1 MEKKEKIDFIAEEAE
16 KINKTKDEIIDEIIS
31 KNEEI
36 PDPDEIVKKYEKL
49 IVNNEIAENII
60 IELQD
65 GSEYSYNRL
74 PNPKCQIC
82 KSIYCEDVE
91 KIYLENGFD
100 LKGVKDFFIEKGLKI
115 SSLAIRKH
123 FDHHCDFNDIQDSW
137 LAQAQLRKEEIIEH
151 RNELS
156 ALYQGDI
163 INTILFI
170 KKKIQTDPEMGHK
183 EINLYLANLAKFE
196 GIRFN
201 YERLR
206 QESKEFKDEL
216 LNDVNGTQSEEL
228 NALFA
233 KLLQAAETQ
242 DMKKKIAK
250 VLQEFTDYEEEG

>member
-1 MEKKEKIDFIAEEAE
+1 MEKKEKIDFIAEETN
-16 KINKTKDEIIDEIIS
+16 KINKTKDEIIDEIMT
-31 KNEEI
+31 KNEEL
-36 PDPDEIVKKYEKL
+36 PDPDEIVKKYESY
-49 IVNNEIAENII
+49 IINNKTAENII

-65 GSEYSYNRL
+65 GSEYSYSRL

-100 LKGVKDFFIEKGLKI
+100 LKGVRDFFAEKGLRI
-115 SSLAIRKH
+115 SPFIVRKH

-151 RNELS
+151 SNELS
-156 ALYQGDI
+156 ALYQGDV

-170 KKKIQTDPEMGHK
+170 KKKIQADPEMGHK
-183 EINLYLANLAKFE
+183 EINLYLSNLAKFE
-196 GIRFN
+196 SIRFN
-201 YERLR
+201 YEKLR

-216 LNDVNGTQSEEL
+216 LNDVNVTQSEEL

-233 KLLQAAETQ
+233 KLLQTAETP

-250 VLQEFTDYEEEG
+250 VLQEFTNYEEKG